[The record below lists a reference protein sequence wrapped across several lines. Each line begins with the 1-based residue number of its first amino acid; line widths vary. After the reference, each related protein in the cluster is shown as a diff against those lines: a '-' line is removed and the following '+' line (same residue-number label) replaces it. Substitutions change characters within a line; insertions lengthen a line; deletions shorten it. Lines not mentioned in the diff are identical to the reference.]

1 MPGGGVHAQGKCTKE
16 VVIVVLPV
24 IFVCVVYLAL
34 GLWVIAMIFP
44 NPQAPTSG
52 TSPTERN
59 PDHDKP
65 TRTQSFPDVT
75 PGGDARRG
83 SGDRDGA
90 GGRGQILG

>member
-1 MPGGGVHAQGKCTKE
+1 MLKGNYTKE
-16 VVIVVLPV
+16 VVTVVLTV
-24 IFVCVVYLAL
+24 IIVCLVYLAL

-44 NPQAPTSG
+44 TPQAPTSG

-59 PDHDKP
+59 PDHDRP

-83 SGDRDGA
+83 SGGRDGV